1 MFQGRGEDRDAGPLT
16 PSSRLPFR
24 DAHERI
30 LKVLWI
36 ETRQEALAALL
47 QLGVPDAVRL
57 VIDKEGGLLNGGT
70 TPNVEVT
77 SAARLY
83 RAASGGPQGYP

>member
-1 MFQGRGEDRDAGPLT
+1 MRI
-16 PSSRLPFR
+16 
-24 DAHERI
+24 ERI

-57 VIDKEGGLLNGGT
+57 VIDKEGGRLNGGDD
-70 TPNVEVT
+70 
-77 SAARLY
+77 A
-83 RAASGGPQGYP
+83 

>member
-1 MFQGRGEDRDAGPLT
+1 MRI
-16 PSSRLPFR
+16 
-24 DAHERI
+24 ERI

-57 VIDKEGGLLNGGT
+57 VIDKEGGRLNGGGT
-70 TPNVEVT
+70 TPNVQGN
-77 SAARLY
+77 RL
-83 RAASGGPQGYP
+83 RGFSRRSG